1 MVYNFSTA
9 TTSATGDKPVK
20 KVKKKKA
27 ATVSEPIKELPLLCP
42 LEDEPVD
49 PNEPTKIRFR
59 LYNVTDFKPLTLLG
73 HGGFGKARGK
83 V

>member
-1 MVYNFSTA
+1 MLYKISTTA
-9 TTSATGDKPVK
+9 TTTATGDKPVK

-27 ATVSEPIKELPLLCP
+27 VTVSEPIKKLLCP

-59 LYNVTDFKPLTLLG
+59 PYNVTDFQPFCLLG
-73 HGGFGKARGK
+73 KGGYG
-83 V
+83 VVS